1 METNLEASPTVAN
14 VAGTADLFGGTD
26 VAAPPP
32 AATAVGTGAA
42 DVAGSAD
49 ASVPA
54 PAADAIGAAFL
65 TALAEEAQTLQNQLG
80 ETQLDD
86 DEAQRDSLRESP
98 TPPAREGQVRDALA
112 TAGAPQAAVAG
123 AGLQNA
129 EESGAPP

>member
-14 VAGTADLFGGTD
+14 VAGTADLFGTD

-42 DVAGSAD
+42 DVAGSAA

-54 PAADAIGAAFL
+54 PAADAIGTDFL
-65 TALAEEAQTLQNQLG
+65 TALAEDAQTRQNQLG

-86 DEAQRDSLRESP
+86 DEEQRDRLRESP
-98 TPPAREGQVRDALA
+98 TPPAREAQPRDALA
-112 TAGAPQAAVAG
+112 TAGAPEAAVAG
-123 AGLQNA
+123 AGLPEA